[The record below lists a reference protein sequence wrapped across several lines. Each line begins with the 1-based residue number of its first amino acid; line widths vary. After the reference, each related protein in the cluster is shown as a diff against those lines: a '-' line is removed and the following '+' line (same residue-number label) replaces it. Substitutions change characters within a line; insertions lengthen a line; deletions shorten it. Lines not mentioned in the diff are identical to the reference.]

1 MMPQL
6 SARER
11 RLVALMVALLVAGLG
26 YLIVHGLIGY
36 RADLARQLEA
46 QRRTLALVQGLDQ
59 DLGRLQPAAAGRV
72 KPLPA
77 TLDDMVSQSN
87 LRDRAQLTPITQAPG
102 SKVQSADLRMDQM
115 TLDETMNLL
124 YRIEN
129 EDPPLVI
136 DQINLSPSFKAK
148 DLLRVSLRVLAQN

>member
-11 RLVALMVALLVAGLG
+11 RLVGLLGVLLVAGVG
-26 YLIVHGLIGY
+26 YLAVHGLIGY
-36 RADLARQLEA
+36 RSDLARQLDA
-46 QRRTLALVQGLDQ
+46 QRRTLAQVQTLEQ
-59 DLGRLQPAAAGRV
+59 ELGRLQPAAAGRV
-72 KPLPA
+72 KSLTA
-77 TLDDMVSQSN
+77 TLDDVIGQSN
-87 LRDRAQLTPITQAPG
+87 LRDRAQLTPITQVPG
-102 SKVQSADLRMDQM
+102 SRVQSADLRLDQM
-115 TLDETMNLL
+115 TLDETMSLL